1 MGVSVK
7 KSLYIF
13 IPLSLLV
20 IYSITAVYS
29 LSESTVEDIIICG
42 TNNDTHYIPSKV
54 CELYL
59 FNLRTSGSDI
69 QYLESGAG
77 LAFLFGIK
85 DVNKRNIYIEHFL
98 SKGISIDALSN
109 IDGLSPL
116 HAAILLNDLALVEYL
131 IDKGASTN
139 ETNGLTPLDFLQT
152 LDKNNN
158 LIDRTPIKN
167 LLTSVNSK
175 SQ

>member
-1 MGVSVK
+1 MK

-13 IPLSLLV
+13 IPLSLFV

-42 TNNDTHYIPSKV
+42 TNDDTHYIPSKV

-59 FNLRTSGSDI
+59 FNFRTSGSDI
-69 QYLESGAG
+69 QYLESRAG

-116 HAAILLNDLALVEYL
+116 HAAILLNELTLVEYL

-139 ETNGLTPLDFLQT
+139 QAEKNNGLTPLGFLQT
-152 LDKNNN
+152 LDKNNH
-158 LIDRTPIKN
+158 LIDRTPIRN
-167 LLTSVNSK
+167 LLTSINSK
-175 SQ
+175 